1 MGTHP
6 IFESDFDCLTE
17 EQKMKFKRKKNAKRY
32 MQMYKN
38 NFGFTEPYKILIDG
52 TFAKHALDNKV
63 QIFDQMKN
71 YFGAEVVLYT
81 TQCVL
86 NELKEARGCL
96 KDLIEKGNKDKLI
109 FATKD
114 ANITHFASTLPGNPV
129 VYLNG
134 NTILLDRPSDATTD
148 QINANAAG
156 KLGLSEKEQAVLD
169 RIRDEKRAAE
179 APKPK
184 RKKPQNPNP
193 LSCKKKKTN
202 DVAEVAKVG
211 SESTG
216 EPKQRKRKKRVKVA
230 THARDSVAAKM
241 KILTESG

>member
-1 MGTHP
+1 M
-6 IFESDFDCLTE
+6 
-17 EQKMKFKRKKNAKRY
+17 
-32 MQMYKN
+32 
-38 NFGFTEPYKILIDG
+38 
-52 TFAKHALDNKV
+52 
-63 QIFDQMKN
+63 
-71 YFGAEVVLYT
+71 
-81 TQCVL
+81 
-86 NELKEARGCL
+86 NELKEIGRPLYGVFVICKNYQLYACCHHEGKKARGCL
-96 KDLIEKGNKDKLI
+96 KDLVEKGNKDKLI

-193 LSCKKKKTN
+193 L
-202 DVAEVAKVG
+202 
-211 SESTG
+211 
-216 EPKQRKRKKRVKVA
+216 RF
-230 THARDSVAAKM
+230 DSVFSTSRAI
-241 KILTESG
+241 KI

>member
-1 MGTHP
+1 MG
-6 IFESDFDCLTE
+6 
-17 EQKMKFKRKKNAKRY
+17 
-32 MQMYKN
+32 
-38 NFGFTEPYKILIDG
+38 
-52 TFAKHALDNKV
+52 
-63 QIFDQMKN
+63 
-71 YFGAEVVLYT
+71 
-81 TQCVL
+81 
-86 NELKEARGCL
+86 
-96 KDLIEKGNKDKLI
+96 
-109 FATKD
+109 
-114 ANITHFASTLPGNPV
+114 HFASTLPGNPV

-169 RIRDEKRAAE
+169 RIREEKRNAE

-202 DVAEVAKVG
+202 ETA
-211 SESTG
+211 G
-216 EPKQRKRKKRVKVA
+216 EAKQRKRKKRVKVA